1 MQLPDPLSRS
11 ALLTQHLKIRVG
23 QPLPAIPVKT
33 LSGNAATLATYLK
46 PGRSTVLNL
55 WATWCVPC
63 AREMPELQRI
73 SADLATQ
80 NIDIIGINLNT
91 EPNANVSG
99 YLEKRQVL
107 YLNLLGG
114 VAAIEKI
121 YATDQLFVPLSI
133 LINDSGTVL
142 DVISGWSADTQQ
154 RFARLSGVQLR

>member
-33 LSGNAATLATYLK
+33 LSGDATTLATHLK

-114 VAAIEKI
+114 VAAIDKI

-154 RFARLSGVQLR
+154 RFTQLSGVQ